1 MKKATSVK
9 ELSAVLVGSNIS
21 QKYQVGN
28 IILGRQAFDL
38 VDVKCCCER
47 AEGDVCGRRVTLV
60 KPPGWLPGYELC
72 NTSELFKTEAIL
84 SITPGLHGF
93 ILVINAE
100 LPFKTVNK
108 KATKQHLQ
116 HFFGDKV
123 WDHTIV
129 VFIHKGRLT
138 HKPIEEYISTKGAPL
153 QSLLEACG
161 NRYHVLCDDGT
172 DNVEKVKELFEKIDT
187 MVAENNCYEINSTL
201 IQNAELKRREVD
213 KKAEELRLQS
223 QQERQKLRNLLTEP
237 TLNLRI
243 LMVGWV
249 FSGKSATG
257 NSILSAEVFHSGDR
271 TVKALKQSGEVAGRD
286 IVIVDTPGW
295 WKFFPAIFNPSLLKS
310 EILKGVSLCSPSPN
324 VILLAVPLDT
334 SFTDEQRRVIEGNM
348 RLFGQR
354 VWRHVIVLFTFGDA
368 LGDKIIE
375 QHIESEGKPLRW
387 LIEKCGNR
395 YHVLNNTSAAGDQ
408 VTELLEK
415 MEEMV
420 AGNSSFYLSAYP
432 DTDDPQLQED
442 RCDKSTENKDE
453 NTTKEIREQLI
464 IEWDRRNWKT
474 YQSLEGSR
482 KEPPS
487 MSDDDLQ
494 SDGSDWEEEQTEDR
508 LEDDQGCFNLEDSGD
523 DATLIGWKRLLER
536 EWSRREWAM
545 EQASWIPLFSPD
557 SAATSE
563 PDIGRLHISRKKVT
577 TWLKTQRTSSAN
589 GTASNTGCK
598 EKKKKKRGTSMR
610 DNPPRQVPRAQQ
622 AGKKKG
628 RRNLLKRINEIN

>member
-1 MKKATSVK
+1 CNAICNLTARYHKILLTGPLTYFFFSCYYLCLTFFLS

-243 LMVGWV
+243 LMVEWE
-249 FSGKSATG
+249 FSGKSAAG
-257 NSILSAEVFHSGDR
+257 NSILSTEVFPSGDR
-271 TVKALKQSGEVAGRD
+271 TMKALKQSGKVARRK
-286 IVIVDTPGW
+286 VH
-295 WKFFPAIFNPSLLKS
+295 SLLH
-310 EILKGVSLCSPSPN
+310 
-324 VILLAVPLDT
+324 
-334 SFTDEQRRVIEGNM
+334 
-348 RLFGQR
+348 LF
-354 VWRHVIVLFTFGDA
+354 A
-368 LGDKIIE
+368 
-375 QHIESEGKPLRW
+375 
-387 LIEKCGNR
+387 
-395 YHVLNNTSAAGDQ
+395 
-408 VTELLEK
+408 
-415 MEEMV
+415 
-420 AGNSSFYLSAYP
+420 
-432 DTDDPQLQED
+432 
-442 RCDKSTENKDE
+442 
-453 NTTKEIREQLI
+453 
-464 IEWDRRNWKT
+464 
-474 YQSLEGSR
+474 
-482 KEPPS
+482 
-487 MSDDDLQ
+487 
-494 SDGSDWEEEQTEDR
+494 
-508 LEDDQGCFNLEDSGD
+508 
-523 DATLIGWKRLLER
+523 
-536 EWSRREWAM
+536 
-545 EQASWIPLFSPD
+545 
-557 SAATSE
+557 
-563 PDIGRLHISRKKVT
+563 
-577 TWLKTQRTSSAN
+577 
-589 GTASNTGCK
+589 
-598 EKKKKKRGTSMR
+598 
-610 DNPPRQVPRAQQ
+610 
-622 AGKKKG
+622 
-628 RRNLLKRINEIN
+628 